1 MTNFR
6 IYDAI
11 ASGGVLGALVRWA
24 IADVFAT
31 GSFPWATL
39 IVNLVGCGLLGV
51 LTGRD
56 WSLRTRAA
64 LGVGFCGG
72 LTTFST
78 FGVEAAM
85 MLDDGQLARTAV
97 YIAASVI
104 GGLAAFV
111 VGRAN
116 RPDIA

>member
-1 MTNFR
+1 VTNFR
-6 IYDAI
+6 IYDAV

-24 IADVFAT
+24 VADVLAT

-39 IVNLVGCGLLGV
+39 IVNLVGCALLGF

-78 FGVEAAM
+78 FGVEAAV
-85 MLDDGQLARTAV
+85 MLDDGDVGR
-97 YIAASVI
+97 AALYVTMSVF

-111 VGRAN
+111 AGRAN
-116 RPDIA
+116 RPDAV

>member
-1 MTNFR
+1 VTNFR

-39 IVNLVGCGLLGV
+39 IVNLVGCGLLGAF
-51 LTGRD
+51 TARD

-78 FGVEAAM
+78 FGLEAAM
-85 MLDDGQLARTAV
+85 MLDDGDVGLAAAYV
-97 YIAASVI
+97 AASTI
-104 GGLAAFV
+104 GGLAVFV
-111 VGRAN
+111 AGRAN
-116 RPDIA
+116 RPDVV